1 MICRVFIGSL
11 NPSERVLE
19 EEFKD
24 VFEEDE
30 QLVGQLKPVHNIK
43 AKNKYVEKKKMN
55 SRSHFS

>member
-43 AKNKYVEKKKMN
+43 AKKKNMRRRK
-55 SRSHFS
+55 R